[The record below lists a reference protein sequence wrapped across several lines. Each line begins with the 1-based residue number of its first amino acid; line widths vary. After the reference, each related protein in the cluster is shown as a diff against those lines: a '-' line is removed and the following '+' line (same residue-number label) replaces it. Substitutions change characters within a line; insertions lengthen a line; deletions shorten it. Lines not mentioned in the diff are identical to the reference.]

1 MAMRDFNVRFRGRA
15 DIRLDP
21 ANVCK
26 RPTAVILQQRAL
38 KVVGNS
44 VVATTRLAG
53 SIVESGQSISAYW
66 LGNLRRPRRL
76 EAATPEAEAEAA
88 AAAAANA
95 AATAATATAAA
106 ATPATATA
114 AATASTTPGYLHA
127 VASSFRALFVEHI
140 ECRQTDV
147 RDFLF
152 TQRDRL
158 CWREVEFLRDIC
170 SRRG

>member
-1 MAMRDFNVRFRGRA
+1 MSAFWGGADFN
-15 DIRLDP
+15 LDP

-26 RPTAVILQQRAL
+26 RPTGVILQQRAL

-53 SIVESGQSISAYW
+53 SIVESGQSIFAYW
-66 LGNLRRPRRL
+66 LDNLRRPRRL
-76 EAATPEAEAEAA
+76 SAAATPEAEAEAA

-95 AATAATATAAA
+95 TATAATATAAA

-114 AATASTTPGYLHA
+114 AAAASATPGYLHA
-127 VASSFRALFVEHI
+127 VASCFRALFVEQI

-158 CWREVEFLRDIC
+158 CRREVEFLRDIC